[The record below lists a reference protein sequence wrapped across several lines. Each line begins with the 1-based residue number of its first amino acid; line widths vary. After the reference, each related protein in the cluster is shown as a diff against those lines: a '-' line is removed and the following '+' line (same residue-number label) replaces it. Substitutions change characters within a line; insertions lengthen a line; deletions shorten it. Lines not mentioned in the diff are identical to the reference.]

1 MNLVWERYPGGGSSL
16 ALMLACA
23 DHSHDDGMHMRAG
36 IPRLARKIR
45 MSERQTKR
53 LIQQFN
59 EEEWL
64 ILVKGGIGRNNPNH
78 YRMNIEKLFQQPLI
92 LESGDPFLVYLNSDK
107 LSPLPNKELSTAENT
122 NSDKLSPL
130 PNKEL
135 STAENTNSDN
145 LSPLN
150 EETVTPRVINSV
162 TGVTQTVINL
172 KKHTHAQAQDVSQEQ
187 NKTKNQKTE
196 IGFADIYEHLKSRS
210 IDVNPKS
217 DHVRGITQ
225 SLVDMKI
232 TLSEL
237 DAAISKAER
246 IQFKRGRE
254 VTYSYLA
261 TIAKNTRNE
270 IRPTKPKKKQAWW
283 ETSSGIEA
291 KAVEVSVTQ
300 KSDEAFMLFKIR
312 VFAEAVLTSGVEM
325 NRDVLM
331 VKMFEAEQ
339 SSGKN
344 RKGAAGVVAEL
355 LANNG

>member
-92 LESGDPFLVYLNSDK
+92 LESGDPFLVYL
-107 LSPLPNKELSTAENT
+107 